1 MTVATGGNTPTS
13 DRLLLVEG
21 QDEVNLTTAMLARW
35 NIGGVQPVS
44 VGGRYQVRSGLDA
57 TLSQVRSRG
66 LQLSAIGVLRDADD
80 SAKSA
85 LESVAGALRSL
96 GLPAPNSQGSFVQGL
111 PSVGIFILPDGENQG
126 AIEDLCWAS
135 VEDTP
140 AAQCSTFYLECL
152 RDSTA
157 LESRNSAKTLVHAY
171 LAAQREPYARVG
183 EGALKGYWPFEH
195 PAFAALK
202 EFVGRLAVI

>member
-1 MTVATGGNTPTS
+1 
-13 DRLLLVEG
+13 
-21 QDEVNLTTAMLARW
+21 MLARW

-111 PSVGIFILPDGENQG
+111 PSVGIFILPDGENPG
-126 AIEDLCWAS
+126 RNRRSLLGLGRRHPRSSVLDLLS
-135 VEDTP
+135 GMPPRFNGTGIKK
-140 AAQCSTFYLECL
+140 L
-152 RDSTA
+152 RQDFGSRLPGSTA
-157 LESRNSAKTLVHAY
+157 GALCPSWGRG
-171 LAAQREPYARVG
+171 AQRLLAIRTSSVRSSEGIRRPIGRHLTHTTPYPLDAATRRV
-183 EGALKGYWPFEH
+183 
-195 PAFAALK
+195 
-202 EFVGRLAVI
+202 